1 MNAWWLAGP
10 VAVRNSDAATVRP
23 HLKNKRQVKDEHTNI

>member
-23 HLKNKRQVKDEHTNI
+23 HLKKQKTSKR